1 MKVNIL
7 VWLIILTACVLF
19 ILFYIENQNLEF
31 EPQDEDLVENGELPE
46 ELHPI
51 VEEKKD
57 QLVEKAEDQG
67 ISIIITEG
75 FRTAERQ
82 DELYQQGRS
91 EEGDIVTYA
100 EGGESYHNYG
110 LAIDFALQNENG
122 RAIWNM
128 NYDGNDNGE
137 SDWMEVVEI
146 AKKLGFEWGGDWTRF
161 KDYPHLQMDFGLSIY
176 ELKRGKRPDDPASD

>member
-19 ILFYIENQNLEF
+19 IVFYIEKENTALDPLNE
-31 EPQDEDLVENGELPE
+31 EIKENGELPE

-51 VEEKKD
+51 VEEKKN
-57 QLVEKAEDQG
+57 QLVEQAEEQG
-67 ISIIITEG
+67 IPIIITEG
-75 FRTAERQ
+75 FRTVARQ

-91 EEGDIVTYA
+91 EDGDIVTYA

-122 RAIWNM
+122 RAVWDM
-128 NYDGNDNGE
+128 SYDGNGNGE
-137 SDWMEVVEI
+137 SDWMEIVDI
-146 AKKLGFEWGGDWTRF
+146 AKELGFEWGGDWARF

-176 ELKRGKRPDDPASD
+176 ELKRGKRPEDPVSD